1 MQRREFITRLG
12 GLAAA
17 WPLAVHA
24 QQPAKMARIGFL
36 GFGTA
41 AAWSARVE
49 ALRGGLHEFGRV
61 EGKNIVIEFRWTE
74 RADQLHELAAEL
86 VGMQV
91 DLLYAHSSTEVEAA
105 LQATRTIPIV
115 FGAHADPVGLG
126 HVASL
131 ASPGGNATG
140 STVILSELAAK
151 QLALLKEAVPRA
163 TRIGVLFSP
172 AAPSHRPALQS
183 VEMAGQQLGVQIHT
197 APLRSIDDIDAAYM
211 AMVRDGVGA
220 FLVLAS
226 AFTFSQRALL
236 AELALKHRLPG
247 MFGARD
253 NAESGGLM
261 SYAPDFRDLTRRAA
275 TYIDKILNGVKPADL
290 PVEQASRFQLVLN
303 LKTAKA
309 LGLTFPPL
317 IMAQADEVIE

>member
-1 MQRREFITRLG
+1 MTLLG
-12 GLAAA
+12 GAASVA
-17 WPLAVHA
+17 WPPAVHA
-24 QQPAKMARIGFL
+24 QRPAKMARIGFL

-41 AAWSARVE
+41 RAWAPRIE
-49 ALRGGLHEFGRV
+49 ALLAGLREHGYV

-74 RADQLHELAAEL
+74 RAEQLRELAAEL
-86 VGMQV
+86 VGTNV
-91 DLLYAHSSTEVEAA
+91 DLIFAISSTEVEAA
-105 LQATRTIPIV
+105 LQATKTIPIV
-115 FGAHADPVGLG
+115 FATHADPVGLG

-131 ASPGGNATG
+131 ARPGGNATG

-151 QLALLKEAVPRA
+151 QLALLKEAVPQA

-226 AFTFSQRALL
+226 TFKIGRA
-236 AELALKHRLPG
+236 H
-247 MFGARD
+247 
-253 NAESGGLM
+253 
-261 SYAPDFRDLTRRAA
+261 
-275 TYIDKILNGVKPADL
+275 V
-290 PVEQASRFQLVLN
+290 
-303 LKTAKA
+303 
-309 LGLTFPPL
+309 
-317 IMAQADEVIE
+317 